1 MNLIFTEG
9 SWSDYLWFQA
19 TERTLLKKIKT
30 LINVTDVTQSIS
42 KSQNQLQGL
51 FLRKDKAQPKR
62 DRACVLLIFGS
73 LVRNISE

>member
-1 MNLIFTEG
+1 MKAMLSFLQMKRAHGKLVYCE
-9 SWSDYLWFQA
+9 L
-19 TERTLLKKIKT
+19 
-30 LINVTDVTQSIS
+30 VTDVTQSIS